1 MKISLRDFAA
11 TGKFGAVEPGI
22 MRAGVRDIL
31 GAPPNWSAPFDNL
44 EAAAIWKYGDI
55 EFHFSGDVLWMIF
68 TDDFEI
74 PRGCELFEV
83 DAWEVKRDCTPSQ
96 MEQYLTEAGI
106 AYRVEDFSYVDDGV
120 RLICESGTAMTFGSE
135 DSGKMEMFSISNSTS
150 L

>member
-11 TGKFGAVEPGI
+11 TGKFGDIEPGI
-22 MRAGVRDIL
+22 TRAAVRDIL
-31 GAPPNWSAPFDNL
+31 GSPPDWSAPFDNF

-55 EFHFSGDVLWMIF
+55 EFYFSDDVLWMIF

-74 PRGCELFEV
+74 PRGCAQFEL

-96 MEQYLTEAGI
+96 MEQYLSTARI
-106 AYRVEDFSYVDDGV
+106 NYRVEVFPYIDNGV
-120 RLICESGTAMTFGSE
+120 RLICENGTTMTFGSE
-135 DSGKMEMFSISNSTS
+135 DLGKMKMFSISHSIS